1 MLIDESFR
9 HEFVTIAAELIAKA
23 GQGVQPQGFGGEH
36 LEFVVD
42 KKVNIFARGHFL
54 FPGLHCLVLI
64 VGIQELSSRDGVPPN
79 AKQYRLICRLSVGAE
94 RAGHEQQARY

>member
-1 MLIDESFR
+1 MSKR
-9 HEFVTIAAELIAKA
+9 STYSRA
-23 GQGVQPQGFGGEH
+23 
-36 LEFVVD
+36 
-42 KKVNIFARGHFL
+42 GHFL

-64 VGIQELSSRDGVPPN
+64 VGIQELASRDGVPPN